1 MASETDVAVAL
12 LARCATLTY
21 GSPVMPV
28 AMPDVTFT
36 PPTAANGSPLP
47 YFRVDLFR
55 NAPFWSS
62 LSHGKKA
69 QGLLQVT
76 VVWPEGEGI
85 VAARRAA
92 SDVMTHFH
100 KGLRLFG
107 PATRVTVN
115 KEPWAASPITEAAET
130 LTPITISWTAV

>member
-1 MASETDVAVAL
+1 MADPAIVSDLL
-12 LARCATLTY
+12 LARAALMETTGPAL
-21 GSPVMPV
+21 PV
-28 AMPDVTFT
+28 AMPDVAFQ
-36 PPTAANGSPLP
+36 PPIDSQGGALP
-47 YFRVDLFR
+47 YLRIDLFS
-55 NAPFWSS
+55 NEPFWEGLAS
-62 LSHGKKA
+62 GRID

-92 SDVMTHFH
+92 SDVMDHFH